1 VIAAEPTDAEL
12 LEAAKR
18 AAERRGKDRLDEC
31 ARRTLGS
38 AIVRGGIEA
47 PPVRFSPKCANA
59 WCTFRLMTDRE
70 ATRGVCDECSS
81 NELRKA
87 RHRELQERIPEKF
100 RGASLE
106 QPSPFV
112 PAEAVAI
119 AREWLHG
126 TGHLLTIG
134 AIRRRIVGGRE
145 VAENPTASGKTT
157 LAGMVATSAIA
168 MGKTIEWFDA
178 ADLDPVADPK
188 KAALTYERIIAADFA
203 IVDGYGKEL
212 GGALPDSDIAIR
224 RKGISAKLPNK
235 IHTPRK
241 GQRFVLTLDLT
252 GEQLGNSY
260 GIAEARRIASPR
272 NATVIVLTR
281 NDALELARL

>member
-1 VIAAEPTDAEL
+1 MIEPELTDADL
-12 LEAAKR
+12 LAAAKR
-18 AAERRGKDRLDEC
+18 ASERRGKDRLDEC

-47 PPVRFSPKCANA
+47 PPARFSPKCANA
-59 WCTFRLMTDRE
+59 WCTYRLMTDRE
-70 ATRGVCDECSS
+70 AARGVCDECSS
-81 NELRKA
+81 SELRKT

-134 AIRRRIVGGRE
+134 AIRRRAVGGRD
-145 VAENPTASGKTT
+145 VVENPTASGKTT
-157 LAGMVATSAIA
+157 LAGMVGNSAIA

-188 KAALTYERIIAADFA
+188 KAQFTYDRILSADFA
-203 IVDGYGKEL
+203 IIDGYGKEL
-212 GGALPDSDIAIR
+212 GGALPDSDIAVR
-224 RKGISAKLPNK
+224 RKGLSAKLPNK
-235 IHTPRK
+235 IHTHRK

-252 GEQLGNSY
+252 GEQLSASY

-272 NATVIVLTR
+272 NAKVIVLTR

>member
-1 VIAAEPTDAEL
+1 MIEPELTDADL
-12 LEAAKR
+12 LAAAKR
-18 AAERRGKDRLDEC
+18 AADRRGKDRLDQC
-31 ARRTLGS
+31 ARNTLGS
-38 AIVRGGIEA
+38 AIALGGIAA
-47 PPVRFSPKCANA
+47 PPV
-59 WCTFRLMTDRE
+59 E
-70 ATRGVCDECSS
+70 ARRGRCIECESWNLSVCLEGGRCDECRMGAI
-81 NELRKA
+81 RKS
-87 RHRELQERIPEKF
+87 RHRELQERIPVNF

-112 PAEAVAI
+112 PAEVVAT

-134 AIRRRIVGGRE
+134 ALRIRSDGKQR

-157 LAGMVATSAIA
+157 LAGMIGNSAIF
-168 MGKTIEWFDA
+168 MGRAIEWFDA

-188 KAALTYERIIAADFA
+188 KAALTYERIIAAEFA

-235 IHTPRK
+235 IHNPRK

-252 GEQLGNSY
+252 GEQLSASY

-272 NATVIVLTR
+272 NAKVIVLTR